1 MAEKKHRHAHAAR
14 KNGSGPDRDRWLD
27 EIVACAQPSRHF
39 GVRRHANELLALL
52 ATAQWWISSGPKR
65 GGLGGGGAP
74 ADMTMHVTLAVRGD
88 RQYHLRLD
96 AREHVFE
103 ISRGGDKPT
112 ARPWLAPGQ
121 PIY

>member
-1 MAEKKHRHAHAAR
+1 MAAHQVIDAAR
-14 KNGSGPDRDRWLD
+14 KNGSGPGRDRWLD
-27 EIVACAQPSRHF
+27 AIISCAEPARHF
-39 GVRRHANELLALL
+39 AVRRAANDLLHVL

-65 GGLGGGGAP
+65 GGLGGGGAA

-96 AREHVFE
+96 ARDHVFE
-103 ISRGGDKPT
+103 ISRGGDEPT